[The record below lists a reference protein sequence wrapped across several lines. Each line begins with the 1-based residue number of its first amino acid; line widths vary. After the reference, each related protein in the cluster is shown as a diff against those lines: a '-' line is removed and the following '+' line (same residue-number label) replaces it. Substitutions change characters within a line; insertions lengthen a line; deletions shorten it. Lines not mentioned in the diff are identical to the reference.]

1 MPFYRCVSKQGAKAI
16 KLVNNGYIGTS
27 ESNVKHSPINVNNYV
42 EVVDDAVYLHR
53 NNSSHNLT
61 IFTPWLEAGKTYIF
75 VFDSR
80 VNTDNN
86 IYFSFTTLIPE
97 NSDITVTRKA
107 TISMA
112 NAMLKGIS
120 FTPDTAGFYGFQFWS
135 NNILDII
142 VNNPRLYEV

>member
-1 MPFYRCVSKQGAKAI
+1 MAFYRCVSKQGVKAI
-16 KLVNNGYIGTS
+16 KLVNNCYIGTS
-27 ESNVKHSPINVNNYV
+27 ETNVKHSPINANNYV
-42 EVVDDAVYLHR
+42 EVIDDVAYLHR
-53 NNSSHNLT
+53 NNSSYNLA

-86 IYFSFTTLIPE
+86 LYFSFTTLIPE

-107 TISMA
+107 TISMN

-120 FTPDTAGFYGFQFWS
+120 FTPDTAGFYGFQFWC
-135 NNILDII
+135 NNISDIS